1 RLARARATSPGGIHR
16 SAALLDA
23 RPLGTHR
30 LHGQSLVVG
39 RSSREPD
46 RMLINTTSVKQHQDE
61 RILTAERAR
70 RAQGDGAPE
79 DGAPTARPLE
89 AALYVCCSSS

>member
-1 RLARARATSPGGIHR
+1 
-16 SAALLDA
+16 
-23 RPLGTHR
+23 
-30 LHGQSLVVG
+30 
-39 RSSREPD
+39 
-46 RMLINTTSVKQHQDE
+46 MLMNTTSVKQHQDE

-89 AALYVCCSSS
+89 AALYV